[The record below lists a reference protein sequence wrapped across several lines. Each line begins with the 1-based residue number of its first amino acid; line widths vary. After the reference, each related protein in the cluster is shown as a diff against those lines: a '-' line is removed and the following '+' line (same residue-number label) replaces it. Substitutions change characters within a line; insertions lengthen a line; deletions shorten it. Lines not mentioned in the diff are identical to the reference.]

1 MAVGIITLVAGLACV
16 LGSYHLGCAHGMQT
30 SADMTE
36 EALNMMLDCIR
47 EGNEIVTQKLDGI
60 HSGRD

>member
-1 MAVGIITLVAGLACV
+1 MVYGIITLVAGLACV
-16 LGSYHLGCAHGMQT
+16 LGSYHLGYAHGMQT

-60 HSGRD
+60 HGGRD

>member
-1 MAVGIITLVAGLACV
+1 MAAVAGLACV
-16 LGSYHLGCAHGMQT
+16 LGSYHLGYAHGMKT

-60 HSGRD
+60 HGGRD